1 MVSRRAAVLIAA
13 TALISACSLRNVAC
27 GRRAPAQDTITDP
40 ASAPPAASASSEP
53 SDTHTFKIAFLGD
66 SLTAGLNLLS
76 QQAYPALLQDMFAA
90 EGYSQ
95 VESVNAGISG
105 DTTAGARRRVDQALE
120 PGVRVL
126 VVALGGNDALRGLGV
141 AQTRDNLKAIIDAAR
156 AKGLRVVLCG
166 MEAPTNLG
174 ADYREAFRDVY
185 VQLAREYRSDVKFVP
200 FLLEGVAG
208 NPALNQADGIH
219 PNEQGAKVIAELL
232 YPTLRT
238 QVDELGGG
246 G

>member
-1 MVSRRAAVLIAA
+1 MTSRRAVVLLAA

-40 ASAPPAASASSEP
+40 ASAPPSTSSEP
-53 SDTHTFKIAFLGD
+53 SEAKTFKIAFLGD

-76 QQAYPALLQDMFAA
+76 QQAYPALIQEMFAA
-90 EGYSQ
+90 EGYSL

-105 DTTAGARRRVDQALE
+105 DTTAGGRRRIDQTLE
-120 PGVRVL
+120 PGVRIL
-126 VVALGGNDALRGLGV
+126 VVGLGGNDALRGLGV
-141 AQTRDNLKAIIDAAR
+141 AQTRENLKAIIDAAR
-156 AKGLRVVLCG
+156 AKGVRVTLCG

-174 ADYREAFRDVY
+174 ADYRDAFREVY
-185 VQLAREYRSDVKFVP
+185 VELAREYRADVKFIP
-200 FLLEGVAG
+200 FLLAGVAG
-208 NPALNQADGIH
+208 DPALNQADGIH
-219 PNEQGAKVIAELL
+219 PNEQGARVIAELL

-238 QVDELGGG
+238 QVDEIGGG

>member
-1 MVSRRAAVLIAA
+1 MTSRRAFVLLAA

-27 GRRAPAQDTITDP
+27 GRPAPAQDVITDP
-40 ASAPPAASASSEP
+40 AAAPPPAPSSEP
-53 SDTHTFKIAFLGD
+53 SDAQTFKIAFLGD

-76 QQAYPALLQDMFAA
+76 QQAYPALIQEMFAA

-95 VESVNAGISG
+95 VEALNAGISG
-105 DTTAGARRRVDQALE
+105 DTTAGGRRRVNEALE
-120 PGVRVL
+120 PGVRIL
-126 VVALGGNDALRGLGV
+126 VVALGGNDALRGLGA
-141 AQTRDNLKAIIDAAR
+141 AQTRENLKAIIDTAR
-156 AKGLRVVLCG
+156 GKGVHVMLCG

-174 ADYREAFRDVY
+174 DDYRDAFRALY
-185 VQLAREYRSDVKFVP
+185 VELAREYRADVKFIP
-200 FLLEGVAG
+200 FLLTGVAG
-208 NPALNQADGIH
+208 NPAMNQADGIH
-219 PNEQGAKVIAELL
+219 PNEQGARVIAELL

>member
-1 MVSRRAAVLIAA
+1 MTSRRAVVLLAAAVL
-13 TALISACSLRNVAC
+13 LSACSLRNVAC

-40 ASAPPAASASSEP
+40 ASAPPSTSSEP
-53 SDTHTFKIAFLGD
+53 SEAQTFKIAFLGD

-76 QQAYPALLQDMFAA
+76 QQAYPALIQEMFAA
-90 EGYSQ
+90 EGYSN

-105 DTTAGARRRVDQALE
+105 DTTAGARRRIDQTLE
-120 PGVRVL
+120 PGVRIL
-126 VVALGGNDALRGLGV
+126 VVALGGNDALRGLGA

-156 AKGLRVVLCG
+156 VKGVRVTLCG

-174 ADYREAFRDVY
+174 TDYRDAFRAVY
-185 VQLAREYRSDVKFVP
+185 LELAREYRADVKFIP
-200 FLLEGVAG
+200 FLLAGVAG

-219 PNEQGAKVIAELL
+219 PNEQGARVIAELL

-238 QVDELGGG
+238 QVDEVGGG

>member
-1 MVSRRAAVLIAA
+1 MMVSRRAVVLLAA
-13 TALISACSLRNVAC
+13 TALVSACSLRNVAC
-27 GRRAPAQDTITDP
+27 GRPAPAQSTITDP
-40 ASAPPAASASSEP
+40 ASAPPPASSEP
-53 SDTHTFKIAFLGD
+53 SEAQNFKIAFLGD

-76 QQAYPALLQDMFAA
+76 QQAYPAVVQEMFAA

-105 DTTAGARRRVDQALE
+105 DTTAGGRRRVDQTLE
-120 PGVRVL
+120 PGVRIL

-141 AQTRDNLKAIIDAAR
+141 AQTRDNIKAIIDAAR
-156 AKGLRVVLCG
+156 AKGVRVLLCG

-174 ADYREAFRDVY
+174 ADYRDGFREVF
-185 VQLAREYRSDVKFVP
+185 VQLAREYRADVKFVP
-200 FLLEGVAG
+200 FLLAGVAG

-219 PNEQGAKVIAELL
+219 PNEQGARVIAELL